1 MKLFVVV
8 DENKQARGMLVYNK
22 NKDKLTEDTSYTYAE
37 LAEKHLGNKK
47 LPIRNML
54 RLFSMNYCVGVSVV
68 EKNTFIQ
75 LCKNDKLTVFIE
87 YKDKNPKWD
96 TTLCFYTWDSDSL
109 LRLLA
114 LVDEI

>member
-1 MKLFVVV
+1 MKLFVV

-22 NKDKLTEDTSYTYAE
+22 LTEDTSYTYVE
-37 LAEKHLGNKK
+37 PAEKYLGNKK

-54 RLFSMNYCVGVSVV
+54 RLFSMDYCVGVSVV

-87 YKDKNPKWD
+87 DKDKNLNG
-96 TTLCFYTWDSDSL
+96 TLPYAST
-109 LRLLA
+109 RGTV
-114 LVDEI
+114 LVYHDYWLWLTKFKT